1 MLDAPYRVAVLGVV
15 RDIAVLIG
23 GKVDKAVGAVID
35 AYHAATPEVAR
46 SIYR

>member
-15 RDIAVLIG
+15 RDIAVLID
-23 GKVDKAVGAVID
+23 GKVDKAVGAVVHTR
-35 AYHAATPEVAR
+35 YAAAPEVAR